1 MSKNEIL
8 YQALNVLTDELIDRG
23 WCDMNIQQ
31 LELDEISILKAI
43 EFALPKN
50 VFLTIDYNIDEDDE
64 NLPESTDR
72 FSIPTESP
80 ETSRYLLSTM

>member
-23 WCDMNIQQ
+23 WCDINIQQ

-50 VFLTIDYNIDEDDE
+50 VFLTIDYNIDEDDDIDAFMDA
-64 NLPESTDR
+64 P
-72 FSIPTESP
+72 
-80 ETSRYLLSTM
+80 SRMVTCFLKIFELTVE